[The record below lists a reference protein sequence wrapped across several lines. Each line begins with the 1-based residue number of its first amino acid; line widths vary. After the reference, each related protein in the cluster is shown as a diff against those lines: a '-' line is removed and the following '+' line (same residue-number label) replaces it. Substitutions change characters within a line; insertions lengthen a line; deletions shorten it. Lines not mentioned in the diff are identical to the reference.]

1 MMRSGCLP
9 TMTSQRTI
17 FEVIRDD
24 HETQRTLVSLLTET
38 EGASE
43 GRAELWV
50 RLKRELQAHAG
61 AEERFF
67 YVPLM
72 EHDMTQEAARHSVAE
87 HKELDDFIEQ
97 LDSYDMS
104 GPQWLQTARQFAE
117 RLTHHLDE
125 EETEIYPVAGR
136 VLTDAEMTSLGSEYV
151 EDMERRRNDG

>member
-1 MMRSGCLP
+1 
-9 TMTSQRTI
+9 MTSQRTI
-17 FEVIRDD
+17 FDVIRDD

-38 EGASE
+38 EGGSA
-43 GRAELWV
+43 GRAELWP

-104 GPQWLQTARQFAE
+104 GPQWLRTARQLAE

-125 EETEIYPVAGR
+125 EEIEIYPVAGR
-136 VLTDAEMTSLGSEYV
+136 VLSDAEKTSLGSEYV
-151 EDMERRRNDG
+151 EDMERRRSNG

>member
-1 MMRSGCLP
+1 
-9 TMTSQRTI
+9 MTNQRTI
-17 FEVIRDD
+17 FEVIRGD
-24 HETQRTLVSLLTET
+24 HETQRTLVALLTET
-38 EGASE
+38 EGASD
-43 GRAELWV
+43 GRAELWH

-72 EHDMTQEAARHSVAE
+72 EHDTTQEAARHSVAE

-104 GPQWLQTARQFAE
+104 GPQWLQTARQLAE

-136 VLTDAEMTSLGSEYV
+136 VLTNAEKTSLGSEYL
-151 EDMERRRNDG
+151 EDMERRRHGG

>member
-1 MMRSGCLP
+1 MS
-9 TMTSQRTI
+9 SQRTI
-17 FEVIRDD
+17 FDVISDD
-24 HETQRTLVSLLTET
+24 HQTQRTLVSLLTET

-43 GRAELWV
+43 GRAELWS

-72 EHDMTQEAARHSVAE
+72 EHDMTQAAARHSVAE
-87 HKELDDFIEQ
+87 HQELDDFIER
-97 LDSYDMS
+97 LDRYDMS
-104 GPQWLQTARQFAE
+104 APQWLQTARQLAD

-136 VLTDAEMTSLGSEYV
+136 VLSDAEKTSLGSEYV
-151 EDMERRRNDG
+151 EDMERRRNEG

>member
-1 MMRSGCLP
+1 
-9 TMTSQRTI
+9 MTNQRTI

-24 HETQRTLVSLLTET
+24 HETQRTLVALLTET
-38 EGASE
+38 EGASDD
-43 GRAELWV
+43 RAELWH

-104 GPQWLQTARQFAE
+104 GPQWLQTARQLAE

-136 VLTDAEMTSLGSEYV
+136 VLTNAEKTSLGSEYL
-151 EDMERRRNDG
+151 EDMERRRHDG

>member
-1 MMRSGCLP
+1 MMRSGYVP

-17 FEVIRDD
+17 FEAIRDD

-43 GRAELWV
+43 GRAELWG
-50 RLKRELQAHAG
+50 RLKQELQAHAG

-104 GPQWLQTARQFAE
+104 GPQWLQTARQLAE

-136 VLTDAEMTSLGSEYV
+136 VLTDAEKTSLGSEYA
-151 EDMERRRNDG
+151 EDMERRRRNG

>member
-1 MMRSGCLP
+1 MMGIGYVP
-9 TMTSQRTI
+9 IMTSQRTI
-17 FEVIRDD
+17 FEVIRRD
-24 HETQRTLVSLLTET
+24 HDTQRTLVSLLIET

-43 GRAELWV
+43 GRAELWT
-50 RLKRELQAHAG
+50 RLKRELHSHAG

-97 LDSYDMS
+97 LDGDDMS
-104 GPQWLQTARQFAE
+104 DPQWLLTARRFAE

-136 VLTDAEMTSLGSEYV
+136 VLTDAEKTSLGSEYV